1 MFYVHCAVPSRLRE
15 CCVLQL
21 PCRLLIDT
29 IACCFTA
36 TAAAAASCTFLLI
49 FCFFRSSLQLLT
61 CDFCDSRC
69 APKVMDVNLRSIFF
83 TCKAAL
89 PYLAAAGRSSIVN
102 ISSIQ
107 AARGFSGYPGYAATK
122 AGIEGFSRQIA
133 VDYASQ
139 GIRVNCVVR
148 TRFCLFI

>member
-1 MFYVHCAVPSRLRE
+1 MLRTTTS
-15 CCVLQL
+15 LQTVNRHN
-21 PCRLLIDT
+21 RLL
-29 IACCFTA
+29 FHRHRRRRRQLY
-36 TAAAAASCTFLLI
+36 FLTD
-49 FCFFRSSLQLLT
+49 LLLLSIILT
-61 CDFCDSRC
+61 TSDLRLLRLAVC